1 MSTPPADPDPPEVAE
16 LLTGFS
22 GELAFDLGANTGA
35 TAALLAQR
43 FAHVVA
49 LEPCAESFAQLAV
62 LDAPN
67 VTARRLAV
75 SDRAGLVDLAVQRDP
90 IRTGQLTTDGTRDEW
105 GEVLQH
111 RTVPATTVDALA
123 VEHGTPE
130 LVKVDV
136 EGHELRVIHGAT
148 RTLERAR
155 PGLLIEVHGQR
166 LGEAIIALLWPLY
179 PQLRRVPHPR
189 YEAGQWGATNHFWL
203 VAGRQTTGMHSTR

>member
-16 LLTGFS
+16 LLAGFH
-22 GELAFDLGANTGA
+22 GLLAFDLGANTGA

-49 LEPCAESFAQLAV
+49 LEPCAESFEQLAE

-75 SDRAGLVDLAVQRDP
+75 SDRAGLIDLAVQRDP
-90 IRTGQLTTDGTRDEW
+90 IRTGQLTTAGTRDEW

-123 VEHGTPE
+123 VEHGAPE
-130 LVKVDV
+130 LVKIDV
-136 EGHELRVIHGAT
+136 EGHELRVIHGST

-155 PGLLIEVHGQR
+155 SALLIEVHGQQ

-179 PQLRRVPHPR
+179 PQLRRVPNPR
-189 YEAGQWGATNHFWL
+189 YEAGEWGATNHYWL
-203 VAGRQTTGMHSTR
+203 VAQRQ